1 MEYTM
6 LGSQSMYLA
15 ILLRD
20 DLDETD
26 TAELDSWYL
35 SQPPDLGIVIFILE
49 GKLFVMS
56 KYHQVYEILQL
67 QK

>member
-35 SQPPDLGIVIFILE
+35 SQPADLGIVIFILE

-56 KYHQVYEILQL
+56 KYHQVYQILQL